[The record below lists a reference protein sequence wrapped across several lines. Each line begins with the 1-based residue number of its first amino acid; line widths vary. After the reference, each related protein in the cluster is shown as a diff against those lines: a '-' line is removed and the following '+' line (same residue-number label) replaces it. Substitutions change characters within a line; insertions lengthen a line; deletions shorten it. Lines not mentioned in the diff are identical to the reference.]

1 MKRAFKISTNIERDS
16 SIQIDYIVTKNTNDV
31 FDKIDFNHSKG
42 QNSFTIIGSYGTG
55 KSSFLW
61 AFEKHLKGES
71 YFNTGFA
78 KQNTEI
84 DSFNFTRIIGEA
96 ISFRTKFCEVFG
108 LSHLSGGT
116 NKIILKEFD
125 LLVSDIQEKKIGLVI
140 LVDEFGKHLEFI
152 AKNNPDEMYFIQELC
167 EYLNDPLKSV
177 LFITTLHQNVG
188 SYSKGLSKAQ
198 RSEWDKVR
206 GRLLEVT
213 FDEPVEQL
221 LFFASKRLAHYK
233 PNNIRSFEKL
243 TNQIVKSNLLG
254 KIGNTEA
261 NLFEELY
268 PLDPLAADIL
278 TKSLQRY
285 GQNERSLFTF
295 LESEFIDKIIKD
307 GRIFSVA
314 DCFDYLIENLNSEIE
329 DGDKN
334 PFKPQWKAAVIAM
347 ERCEFV
353 FENNYAQVEKILK
366 LICLVNIFSNS
377 SGSLDEKVICN
388 YAKLSL
394 EISSPELL
402 IEELKRRNIIKY
414 SRTRNKLNFLDGTDI
429 DLEQELIQAVKHIDP
444 NINIVNRIN
453 SYVDF
458 DFVPA
463 KRFQFEKGSPRF
475 FAYKVCEELVE
486 EKPIN
491 EIDGYINLIINSK
504 INIDKIKI
512 FSSETKTAQ
521 LFALVPNIKS
531 ISSALFE
538 IDKINYVIGKF
549 PDDKVAS
556 RVLNEERNYFL
567 EKIVSSLKKDLFD
580 TKSVTQWVFNGES
593 LQLNSEKDLNKT
605 LSLICE
611 KIYSKSPIFKNE
623 MVNKEAL
630 STPILTARKQL
641 IKALINSG
649 EKENIGFDSKLFPP
663 ERTIYLSLIKKT
675 GIHVQGKHNWKYQ
688 DPTDESFKQLWAK
701 TMDILCESNET
712 RKPISNFYETLKEV
726 PFKLK
731 QGFLDFWIP
740 IFLIIK
746 KEDYSMYSSDGE
758 YVPHLTPDIMDII
771 HKTPGRF
778 FVKYLSN
785 KGINNEYFNSYKEL
799 VGYND
804 SNVNGLE
811 SSYITIYS
819 NFLRFYRGLEDY
831 AKNTRQLSPQ
841 ALGVRDAIAKAK
853 DPESALFEL
862 IPRALGFNSINQITN
877 GDLMFLESLKGTI
890 KEIRTSYS
898 NLIDLIESNILEH
911 LDISSE
917 TFDGVKD
924 QLINKFSSVSP
935 SLISNEQIK
944 IFYNRVISPLDV
956 KTAYWESLTDAVLGK
971 KLDKISDDEL
981 PFLLDKL
988 KMNFDIL
995 VDFIDLHSKSNS
1007 SSDKIIQINVLSS
1020 DGITNYKRNVVI
1032 NPKLDKKV
1040 NELELKIISELSSN
1054 DEVNKIMLM
1063 NLLEKIINKT

>member
-1 MKRAFKISTNIERDS
+1 MERTFKISTNIERDS
-16 SIQIDYIVTKNTNDV
+16 SVEIDYIVTKNTNDV

-71 YFNTGFA
+71 YFNAGFA

-84 DSFNFTRIIGEA
+84 ESFSFVRIVGEG
-96 ISFRTKFCEVFG
+96 ISFKAKFCEVFG
-108 LSHLSGGT
+108 FSHLNGGT
-116 NKIILKEFD
+116 NKAILKEFN
-125 LLVSDIQEKKIGLVI
+125 LLVSDIQDKKIGLVI

-221 LFFASKRLAHYK
+221 LFFASKRLSQYK
-233 PNNIRSFEKL
+233 PKNIKSFEKL
-243 TNQIVKSNLLG
+243 TKQIIKSNLLG
-254 KIGNTEA
+254 KIGNSETSF
-261 NLFEELY
+261 FEELY

-295 LESEFIDKIIKD
+295 LESEFIEKVIKD
-307 GRIFSVA
+307 ERLFSVA

-329 DGDKN
+329 DGEKN

-353 FENNYAQVEKILK
+353 FESKYVQVEKILK

-377 SGSLDEKVICN
+377 SGTLDEFLLNN
-388 YAKLSL
+388 YAKSSL
-394 EISSPELL
+394 GISAPEVLV
-402 IEELKRRNIIKY
+402 EELIRRNIIKY
-414 SRTRNKLNFLDGTDI
+414 SRARNKFNFIDGTDI

-444 NINIVNRIN
+444 NINVVNRIN

-463 KRFQFEKGSPRF
+463 KRIQFEIGTPRF
-475 FAYKVCEELVE
+475 FAYRVCEDLAV
-486 EKPIN
+486 EKPMS
-491 EIDGYINLIINSK
+491 EIDGFINVIINPL
-504 INIDKIKI
+504 INVDRIKS
-512 FSSETKTAQ
+512 FSSQIKTAQ
-521 LFALVPNIKS
+521 LFVLVPNIEN
-531 ISSALFE
+531 ISTALFE
-538 IDKINYVIGKF
+538 IDKINYVIRKF
-549 PDDKVAS
+549 PDDKVAR

-567 EKIVSSLKKDLFD
+567 EKIETSLKKDLFASASGALWIYD
-580 TKSVTQWVFNGES
+580 GE
-593 LQLNSEKDLNKT
+593 LARINSEKELNQT
-605 LSLICE
+605 LSIICE
-611 KIYSKSPIFKNE
+611 KVYSKSPVFKNE
-623 MVNKEAL
+623 MVNKEVL

-641 IKALINSG
+641 IKALINFG
-649 EKENIGFDSKLFPP
+649 EKENIGFNPNLFPP
-663 ERTIYLSLIKKT
+663 ERTIYLTLIKKT
-675 GIHVQGKHNWKYQ
+675 GMHVKGQNTWRYQ
-688 DPTDESFKQLWAK
+688 DPTDESFKYLWGK
-701 TMDILCESNET
+701 TMDILCESDET
-712 RKPISNFYETLKEV
+712 RKPISNFYEILKEI

-746 KEDYSMYSSDGE
+746 KEDYSLYSSDGE

-778 FVKYLSN
+778 FIKHLSN
-785 KGINNEYFNSYKEL
+785 KGINNEFFNSYKEL

-804 SNVNGLE
+804 SNVKGLE
-811 SSYITIYS
+811 TSYITIYS

-841 ALGVRDAIAKAK
+841 ALGVRDAIANAK
-853 DPESALFEL
+853 DPETALFDL
-862 IPRALGFNSINQITN
+862 IPRALGFNTINDLSISNTH
-877 GDLMFLESLKGTI
+877 FLNLLKGTI

-898 NLIDLIESNILEH
+898 NLIDVIENSIFEH
-911 LDISSE
+911 LGIKCE
-917 TFDGVKD
+917 TFDEAKN
-924 QLINKFSSVSP
+924 QIIKKFSTVSP
-935 SLISNEQIK
+935 SLISNEKIK
-944 IFYNRVISPLDV
+944 VFYNRVVSPLDV

-971 KLDKISDDEL
+971 RLDKISDEEVI
-981 PFLLDKL
+981 FLIDKL
-988 KMNFDIL
+988 KVNFDIL
-995 VDFIDLHSKSNS
+995 VDFIDLHSSAYSNT
-1007 SSDKIIQINVLSS
+1007 DKIIQINVLSS
-1020 DGITNYKRNVVI
+1020 DGITNYKRNIVL
-1032 NPKLDKKV
+1032 NPKLEKKV
-1040 NELELKIISELSSN
+1040 NELESKIISELSSN

-1063 NLLEKIINKT
+1063 NLLEKIINKK